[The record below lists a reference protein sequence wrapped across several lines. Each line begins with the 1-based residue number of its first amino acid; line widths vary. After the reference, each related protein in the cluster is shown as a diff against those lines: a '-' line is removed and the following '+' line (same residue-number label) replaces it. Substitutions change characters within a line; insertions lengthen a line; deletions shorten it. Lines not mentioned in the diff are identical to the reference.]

1 MINVKFIKLIL
12 IILLLLINSTK
23 VLSQEQIMEN
33 KIEKIKA
40 LGKDSI
46 VKIAYNILEKK
57 YPTLKIN
64 LNNFEITTWSNKKE
78 IVVNFK
84 RHITFIPLG
93 RNSSDFNYN
102 FLINMITED
111 VNTLNYGR
119 ISSFYIPT
127 EEEVKKIEFVKKAF
141 NLPRLGFDNEI
152 SEETD
157 MYVVRISNDDAFG
170 IYHIDKITGK
180 EILGSIEGSYESP
193 PEIEQDII
201 NEDPLIEIKE

>member
-1 MINVKFIKLIL
+1 
-12 IILLLLINSTK
+12 
-23 VLSQEQIMEN
+23 MEN